1 MVIKTDKGILDIY
14 EGIKYPFNY
23 AIGDV
28 RDITKR
34 NIDFSKTIKLPATK
48 NNNKFFEFYFNVNVQ
63 SGSFN
68 VNEREFITVEEN
80 GNVVFKGFLQ
90 LLSINVSQEG
100 SYYEAVVFSSFR
112 NILDIVEGLDL
123 NDLDFSEYNHIFNA
137 DTFAYSNFAPRKNYK
152 YVSEGGALVNVED
165 GYGYVYP
172 YISYNGSLEFIDPT
186 TTSFPNMKPS
196 FFVREYIDKIFLLAG
211 FKIESKFFDTNYFKS
226 LILPYTNGILG
237 FTEQE
242 TEDLTVSYSEDSEVY
257 VVYDSFLA
265 LPSFTEYDLVTSTL
279 INDSQNQFNTS
290 NNTLTANRNGTY
302 NITVN
307 SDLSL
312 FFNANSG
319 AYIKRSNAEY
329 QDIKFVLTIN
339 DDSSREYS
347 IETLIDTST
356 FPTRLGT
363 SFGSTQTQFTF
374 NYTPAPII
382 FENVPIFIGDEIK
395 IKVFAGNEFYI
406 KYDLV
411 SEFLGYDLTL
421 TNTSFNYTLAE
432 DASIEL
438 DDFLNVEKA
447 LPKFKITDFLKSI
460 ITMFNLYIY
469 PKDGYDNTLII
480 ETRDEFYNGNI
491 THFFDSKLD
500 ISKGYKISTLSEESA
515 KTYLYKYKDGKDY
528 ITKEYK
534 SNNDGKTYAQKEVIT
549 DNQFLTKTQSYT
561 TSFVATGNA
570 IVEFSNIAGRQSAPV
585 IFDRELNEETIDD
598 KEDYKYK
605 EITSEPR
612 ILFYEKGGY
621 ASAREKGSYPSF
633 TLDFEAMKES
643 SAETWTPY
651 FDLYNLFHKNTIEE
665 VSSPNAKLLT
675 CYLNFNVSEIFI
687 GDKIYLLGEYWRIN
701 KIIDY
706 DANSNDSTKVEL
718 FKLKGN
724 VNYLTAEQVIEQEE
738 ANTGL
743 FNTKFNEKFS

>member
-48 NNNKFFEFYFNVNVQ
+48 NNNKFFEFYFSVNIQ

-68 VNEREFITVEEN
+68 INEREFITVEQD

-90 LLSINVSQEG
+90 LLSINVSEEG

-137 DTFAYSNFAPRKNYK
+137 DTFAYSNFAPRKNYR
-152 YVSEGGALVNVED
+152 YVSEGGGLVNVED

-172 YISYNGSLEFIDPT
+172 YISYNGNLEFIDGSDT
-186 TTSFPNMKPS
+186 TQTYPNMKPS
-196 FFVREYIDKIFLLAG
+196 FFVREYIDKIFLLAE

-242 TEDLTVSYSEDSEVY
+242 AEDLTVSYSEDSEVY
-257 VVYDSFLA
+257 VVPTPITNLKQFYDF
-265 LPSFTEYDLVTSTL
+265 DLITSTL
-279 INDSQNQFNTS
+279 VSDSQNQFNTS
-290 NNTLTANRNGTY
+290 SNTLTSNRNGTY

-307 SDLSL
+307 TDLSL
-312 FFNANSG
+312 LFKTTLISYKN
-319 AYIKRSNAEY
+319 
-329 QDIKFVLTIN
+329 TIN
-339 DDSSREYS
+339 EEQEIKISLIVNDGDNIDYS
-347 IETLIDTST
+347 LDTLIDTSSFPNILGNGFTEST
-356 FPTRLGT
+356 F
-363 SFGSTQTQFTF
+363 QH
-374 NYTPAPII
+374 NYTTSPLI
-382 FENVPIFIGDEIK
+382 FENVPINLGDEIK
-395 IKVFAGNEFYI
+395 LKVSAGNGFYRRT
-406 KYDLV
+406 DGFLLT
-411 SEFLGYDLTL
+411 FLGYDLTL
-421 TNTSFNYTLAE
+421 TNTSFKYELAE
-432 DASIEL
+432 DATIEL

-480 ETRDEFYNGNI
+480 ETRDEFYNGNR

-534 SNNDGKTYAQKEVIT
+534 ANNDGKTYAQKEVIT
-549 DNQFLTKTQSYT
+549 NNQFLTKTQSYT
-561 TSFVATGNA
+561 TSFAATGNA

-585 IFDRELNEETIDD
+585 IFDRELDEETISIKD
-598 KEDYKYK
+598 DYKYK

-675 CYLNFNVSEIFI
+675 CYLNFKVSEIFI

-738 ANTGL
+738 SNTGL

>member
-48 NNNKFFEFYFNVNVQ
+48 NNNKFFEFYFSVNIQ

-68 VNEREFITVEEN
+68 INEREFITVEQD

-90 LLSINVSQEG
+90 LLSINVSEEG

-137 DTFAYSNFAPRKNYK
+137 TTFGYSNFAPRKNYK
-152 YVSEGGALVNVED
+152 YVSEGGGLVNVND

-172 YISYNGSLEFIDPT
+172 YISYNGNLEFIDPT

-196 FFVREYIDKIFLLAG
+196 FFVREYIDKIFLLVG

-226 LILPYTNGILG
+226 LILPFTNGMLSYTNEEAEKYIVNYSKSSQEYEFDFSG
-237 FTEQE
+237 FGFQQYNTFNLSFNNEIKDDELQYD
-242 TEDLTVSYSEDSEVY
+242 TLNNVLTSTKKGKYNIVFDSEINIY
-257 VVYDSFLA
+257 FEGIDAKKTS
-265 LPSFTEYDLVTSTL
+265 LVDYQKIEIILEFINSSQEDVILDTL
-279 INDSQNQFNTS
+279 LNTS
-290 NNTLTANRNGTY
+290 DLPIRLKDIPPSQDFFSYTY
-302 NITVN
+302 STGNMLFEDI
-307 SDLSL
+307 SL
-312 FFNANSG
+312 
-319 AYIKRSNAEY
+319 E
-329 QDIKFVLTIN
+329 V
-339 DDSSREYS
+339 
-347 IETLIDTST
+347 
-356 FPTRLGT
+356 
-363 SFGSTQTQFTF
+363 
-374 NYTPAPII
+374 
-382 FENVPIFIGDEIK
+382 GDEIRLK
-395 IKVFAGNEFYI
+395 IRGGAGFYQEI
-406 KYDLV
+406 TTPLEPIVDY
-411 SEFLGYDLTL
+411 ELTL
-421 TNTSFNYTLAE
+421 N
-432 DASIEL
+432 DASFKYELTEDSVIEL

-480 ETRDEFYNGNI
+480 ETRDEFYNGNR

-534 SNNDGKTYAQKEVIT
+534 ANNDGKTYAQKEVIT
-549 DNQFLTKTQSYT
+549 NNQFLTKTQSYT
-561 TSFVATGNA
+561 TSFAATGNA

-585 IFDRELNEETIDD
+585 IFDRELDEETISIKD
-598 KEDYKYK
+598 DYKYK

-675 CYLNFNVSEIFI
+675 CYLNFKVSEIFI

-738 ANTGL
+738 SNTGL

>member
-1 MVIKTDKGILDIY
+1 MVIKTDEGILDIY

-137 DTFAYSNFAPRKNYK
+137 DTFAYSNFTPRRNYK
-152 YVSEGGALVNVED
+152 YVSEGGDLVNVND

-211 FKIESKFFDTNYFKS
+211 FKIESNFFDTNYFKS
-226 LILPYTNGILG
+226 LILPYTNGILSYTNEEAEKYIVNYSKSSQEYEFNFSG
-237 FTEQE
+237 FNFQYNTFNLLFNNEIKDEELQYD
-242 TEDLTVSYSEDSEVY
+242 TLNNILTSTKKGKYNIIFDSEINIY
-257 VVYDSFLA
+257 FEA
-265 LPSFTEYDLVTSTL
+265 INAKKTSAVDYQKIEIILEFINSSQEDIVLDTL
-279 INDSQNQFNTS
+279 LNTS
-290 NNTLTANRNGTY
+290 
-302 NITVN
+302 
-307 SDLSL
+307 DLPIRL
-312 FFNANSG
+312 
-319 AYIKRSNAEY
+319 
-329 QDIKFVLTIN
+329 QDIPPNQDFFSYT
-339 DDSSREYS
+339 YS
-347 IETLIDTST
+347 TGNIL
-356 FPTRLGT
+356 
-363 SFGSTQTQFTF
+363 
-374 NYTPAPII
+374 
-382 FENVPIFIGDEIK
+382 FEDISLEVGDEIRL
-395 IKVFAGNEFYI
+395 KVRGGSGFYQEI
-406 KYDLV
+406 TTALEPNVDY
-411 SEFLGYDLTL
+411 ELTL
-421 TNTSFNYTLAE
+421 NNTSFKYELTE
-432 DASIEL
+432 DSVIEL

-480 ETRDEFYNGNI
+480 ETRDEFYNGNR

-500 ISKGYKISTLSEESA
+500 VSKGYKISTLSEESA

-534 SNNDGKTYAQKEVIT
+534 DNNDGKTYAQKEVIT

-561 TSFVATGNA
+561 TSFAATGNA

-585 IFDRELNEETIDD
+585 IFDRELDEETIADT
-598 KEDYKYK
+598 EDYKYK
-605 EITSEPR
+605 EITSLPR
-612 ILFYEKGGY
+612 ILFYERGGY
-621 ASAREKGSYPSF
+621 ASAREKRSYPSF
-633 TLDFEAMKES
+633 TLDFEAMKQS
-643 SAETWTPY
+643 SSETWTPY

-665 VSSPNAKLLT
+665 VASSNAKLLT

>member
-48 NNNKFFEFYFNVNVQ
+48 NNNKFFEFYFNVNIQ

-68 VNEREFITVEEN
+68 INEREFITVEQD

-137 DTFAYSNFAPRKNYK
+137 TTFGYSNFAPRKNYK
-152 YVSEGGALVNVED
+152 YVSEGGGLVNVND

-172 YISYNGSLEFIDPT
+172 YISYNGNLEFIDPT

-226 LILPYTNGILG
+226 LILPFTNGMLSYTNEEAEKYIVNYSKSSQEYEFDFSGFGFQYNTFNLSFNNEIKDDELQYDTLNNILTSTKKG
-237 FTEQE
+237 KYNIVF
-242 TEDLTVSYSEDSEVY
+242 DSEINIYFEAINAIKTSGVDY
-257 VVYDSFLA
+257 QKIEIILEFINSSKEDVVLD
-265 LPSFTEYDLVTSTL
+265 TL
-279 INDSQNQFNTS
+279 LNTS
-290 NNTLTANRNGTY
+290 
-302 NITVN
+302 
-307 SDLSL
+307 DLPIRL
-312 FFNANSG
+312 
-319 AYIKRSNAEY
+319 
-329 QDIKFVLTIN
+329 QDIPPNQDFFSYT
-339 DDSSREYS
+339 YS
-347 IETLIDTST
+347 TGNML
-356 FPTRLGT
+356 
-363 SFGSTQTQFTF
+363 
-374 NYTPAPII
+374 
-382 FENVPIFIGDEIK
+382 FEDVSLEVGDEIRLK
-395 IKVFAGNEFYI
+395 IRGGSGFYQETTTPLEPNVD
-406 KYDLV
+406 Y
-411 SEFLGYDLTL
+411 ELTL
-421 TNTSFNYTLAE
+421 N
-432 DASIEL
+432 DASFKYELTEDSVIEL

-480 ETRDEFYNGNI
+480 ETRDEFYNGNR

-500 ISKGYKISTLSEESA
+500 VSKGYKISTLSEESA

-561 TSFVATGNA
+561 TSFAATGNA
-570 IVEFSNIAGRQSAPV
+570 ILEFSNIAGRQSAPV
-585 IFDRELNEETIDD
+585 IFDRELDEESISITD
-598 KEDYKYK
+598 DYKYK

-612 ILFYEKGGY
+612 ILFYEQGGY
-621 ASAREKGSYPSF
+621 ASAREKTSYPSF

-687 GDKIYLLGEYWRIN
+687 GDKIYILGEYWRIN